1 MINNTQTLKLQIDL
15 RNIIECDLG
24 QPAIRNG
31 RAHLYKCPFHNE
43 QKGFSLAVW
52 SDGYRCFGKCD
63 TAGDAFDWLMKF
75 RHLSFTESLSILDSG
90 QVPISKNPLP
100 RKPITCEPPN
110 FEWQSSAR
118 QVVEMAENILWLGEG
133 ERALTYLLERG
144 LTTTS
149 IQQARLGYIP
159 RDYWD
164 YREIEGLKVP
174 CGITIP
180 WFAHDALWA
189 VKVRRAS
196 GEPRYVQ
203 IAGGSSHGLYNAD
216 SLVGKSSVVFCE
228 GEFDTLILQQEAG
241 ELVSPVTL
249 GSATNRLSVRW
260 LSELVSHQHI
270 FVAYDNDIAGKRG
283 TERLLKTSPRFKE
296 LSLPDG
302 KDINDFY
309 LHGGDLYS
317 WIEQGLDQRCLKN
330 KAISQRT
337 QL

>member
-1 MINNTQTLKLQIDL
+1 MIDTQTLKLQIDVRIL
-15 RNIIECDLG
+15 VEYDLG
-24 QPAIRNG
+24 QPTIRSG
-31 RAHLYKCPFHNE
+31 RSHLYKCPFHNE

-63 TAGDAFDWLMKF
+63 TAGDAIDRLMTF
-75 RHLSFTESLSILDSG
+75 RQLSFTQSVSLLDSG
-90 QVPISKNPLP
+90 RVPILKNPVP
-100 RKPITCEPPN
+100 QRPITCEPPN
-110 FEWQSSAR
+110 DEWQASAR
-118 QVVEMAENILWLGEG
+118 KVVEMAENILWSSDG

-144 LTTTS
+144 LTTST

-180 WFAHDALWA
+180 WFSHDALWA

-196 GEPRYVQ
+196 DEQRYVQ

-241 ELVSPVTL
+241 GIVSPVTL

-270 FVAYDNDIAGKRG
+270 FVAYDSDTAGKRG
-283 TERLLKTSPRFKE
+283 TERLLKTSPRFQQ
-296 LSLPDG
+296 LSLHDG

-309 LHGGDLYS
+309 LHGGDVYG
-317 WIEQGLDQRCLKN
+317 WIENIIQEKKCH
-330 KAISQRT
+330 AS
-337 QL
+337 

>member
-1 MINNTQTLKLQIDL
+1 MIDTQSLKLQIDVRTL
-15 RNIIECDLG
+15 IEYDLG
-24 QPAIRNG
+24 QPPIRSG
-31 RAHLYKCPFHNE
+31 RSHLYKCPFHNE

-63 TAGDAFDWLMKF
+63 TAGDAIDWLMSF
-75 RHLSFTESLSILDSG
+75 RQLSFTQSVSLLDSG
-90 QVPISKNPLP
+90 QVPILKNPVP
-100 RKPITCEPPN
+100 QISVTCEPPN
-110 FEWQSSAR
+110 DKWQTSAR
-118 QVVEMAENILWLGEG
+118 KVIELAENILWSSEG
-133 ERALTYLLERG
+133 ERALTYLLGRG
-144 LTTTS
+144 LTTST

-164 YREIEGLKVP
+164 WREIEGLKVP

-196 GEPRYVQ
+196 REQRYLQ

-241 ELVSPVTL
+241 GIVSPVTL

-270 FVAYDNDIAGKRG
+270 FIAYDSDTAGKRG
-283 TERLLKTSPRFKE
+283 TERLLKTSLRFQQ

-309 LHGGDLYS
+309 LQGGDVYG
-317 WIEQGLDQRCLKN
+317 WIEAGIKIREV
-330 KAISQRT
+330 SRG
-337 QL
+337 

>member
-1 MINNTQTLKLQIDL
+1 MIDTQAFKSNYDL
-15 RNIIECDLG
+15 RNIVEQDLG
-24 QPAIRNG
+24 TPAIHSG
-31 RAHLYKCPFHNE
+31 RASLYKCPFHNE
-43 QKGFSLAVW
+43 SKGFSLAVW
-52 SDGYRCFGKCD
+52 VDGYRCFGKCD
-63 TAGDAFDWLMKF
+63 TAGDLFDWLMNF
-75 RHLSFTESLSILDSG
+75 RQLSFTQSVSLLDSG
-90 QVPISKNPLP
+90 QVPILKNPVP
-100 RKPITCEPPN
+100 QRPITCEPPN
-110 FEWQSSAR
+110 YEWQTSAR
-118 QVVEMAENILWLGEG
+118 KVVELAENILWSSEG

-144 LTTTS
+144 LTTS
-149 IQQARLGYIP
+149 IIQQARLGYIP

-164 YREIEGLKVP
+164 WREIGGLKVP

-196 GEPRYVQ
+196 GEQRYVQ
-203 IAGGSSHGLYNAD
+203 IAGGSSHGIYNAD

-241 ELVSPVTL
+241 TLISSVTL

-270 FVAYDNDIAGKRG
+270 FVAYDSDTAGKRG
-283 TERLLKTSPRFKE
+283 TERLLKTSARFQQ

-309 LHGGDLYS
+309 LQDGDVYS
-317 WIEQGLDQRCLKN
+317 WIENNIQEKRHHV
-330 KAISQRT
+330 S
-337 QL
+337 

>member
-1 MINNTQTLKLQIDL
+1 MIDTQIFKSNYDL
-15 RNIIECDLG
+15 RNIVEQDLG
-24 QPAIRNG
+24 TPAVHSG
-31 RAHLYKCPFHNE
+31 RASLYKCPFHNE
-43 QKGFSLAVW
+43 SKGFSLAVW

-63 TAGDAFDWLMKF
+63 KSGDLFDWLMNF
-75 RHLSFTESLSILDSG
+75 RQLSFTESLSFLDSG
-90 QVPISKNPLP
+90 LVPILKNPAP
-100 RKPITCEPPN
+100 QRPITCESPN
-110 FEWQSSAR
+110 DEWQTSAR
-118 QVVEMAENILWLGEG
+118 KVVEMAENILWSSGGEP
-133 ERALTYLLERG
+133 ALTYLLERG
-144 LTTTS
+144 LTTTT

-196 GEPRYVQ
+196 EEQRYVQ

-241 ELVSPVTL
+241 KLISSVTL

-270 FVAYDNDIAGKRG
+270 FVAYDSDTAGKRG
-283 TERLLKTSPRFKE
+283 TERLLKTSARFQK

-309 LHGGDLYS
+309 LQGGDVYGWVENNIQEKKRHVS
-317 WIEQGLDQRCLKN
+317 
-330 KAISQRT
+330 
-337 QL
+337 

>member
-1 MINNTQTLKLQIDL
+1 MIDTQAFKSNYDL
-15 RNIIECDLG
+15 RNIVEQDLG
-24 QPAIRNG
+24 SPAIHSG
-31 RAHLYKCPFHNE
+31 RASLYKCPFHNE
-43 QKGFSLAVW
+43 SKGFSLAVW

-63 TAGDAFDWLMKF
+63 KSGDLFDWLMNF
-75 RHLSFTESLSILDSG
+75 RQLSFTESLSFLDSG
-90 QVPISKNPLP
+90 HVPILKIPATRQP
-100 RKPITCEPPN
+100 VTCEPPN
-110 FEWQSSAR
+110 DEWQTSAR
-118 QVVEMAENILWLGEG
+118 KVVEMAENILWSSEG
-133 ERALTYLLERG
+133 EPALTYLLERG
-144 LTTTS
+144 LTTTT

-180 WFAHDALWA
+180 WFAYDALWA

-196 GEPRYVQ
+196 GEQRYIQ

-241 ELVSPVTL
+241 KLISSVTL

-270 FVAYDNDIAGKRG
+270 FVAYDSDTAGKRG
-283 TERLLKTSPRFKE
+283 TERLLKTSARFQP

-302 KDINDFY
+302 KDINEYY
-309 LHGGDLYS
+309 LHGGDVYS
-317 WIEQGLDQRCLKN
+317 WIQETIQEK
-330 KAISQRT
+330 KHHVS
-337 QL
+337 